1 MSRIVVSDTT
11 SIHYLVLIA
20 ETELLPTLYG
30 EVLIPESVALELQ
43 QPHTPELI
51 RCWMERPP
59 TWLQIISLAV
69 LPSVAMSLD
78 LDRGER
84 DAIRL
89 ALHYD
94 ADLVLMDERD
104 GVEEARRL
112 GLTVTGTLG
121 VLDRAAERG
130 LIDLAP
136 AFARLRQTNFRVNP
150 ALMERLLA
158 ADAQRRTN
166 NFVDHWQC

>member
-20 ETELLPTLYG
+20 ETELLPVLYG

-51 RCWMERPP
+51 RCWMQKPP
-59 TWLQIISLAV
+59 AWLQIVSLAA
-69 LPSVAMSLD
+69 LPPIAMSLD

-89 ALHYD
+89 ALHCN

-136 AFARLRQTNFRVNP
+136 AFARLRQTNFRINP

-158 ADAQRRTN
+158 ADAQRQN
-166 NFVDHWQC
+166 N